1 MEYLINISLL
11 PIITPFIV
19 ILISV
24 WVCVAV
30 LLWYFNNF
38 GFLMYYM
45 LMYVSF
51 LGILELASS
60 FDFRLPSRKWL
71 NFVVAIGFLGWILS
85 LIVYFS

>member
-1 MEYLINISLL
+1 MVSLTNLYLLSV
-11 PIITPFIV
+11 ITPFIV
-19 ILISV
+19 LLISV

-38 GFLMYYM
+38 EFTMYYM